1 MKMIDQNANTKQGL
15 MFLAF
20 FFLVVI
26 VYGIWEFYIRKDVKQ
41 NGIYSKCYIKDV
53 LGYKGGVR
61 IDVDYSFR
69 GKQYKSLINYSGN
82 GVAKGEQYFIML
94 LPNEP
99 SAITFE
105 NNPVPSC
112 LLNTDAP
119 FDGWQHIP
127 TCDSH

>member
-1 MKMIDQNANTKQGL
+1 
-15 MFLAF
+15 
-20 FFLVVI
+20 
-26 VYGIWEFYIRKDVKQ
+26 
-41 NGIYSKCYIKDV
+41 
-53 LGYKGGVR
+53 
-61 IDVDYSFR
+61 
-69 GKQYKSLINYSGN
+69 
-82 GVAKGEQYFIML
+82 VAKGEQYFIML

-119 FDGWQHIP
+119 VDGWLNIP